1 MRFILT
7 PEIWLAVLGARLRSA
22 RLVLI
27 PGVALATVSGVLG
40 AVMGAVWLLS
50 LSGLLPFTPSV
61 LSHPKLMLFGF
72 VYVFIT
78 SVAMVLA
85 QRFRN
90 EEHTSYLRLRI
101 SSPIAMS
108 LGVLLSA
115 FAEPGNMVWLLGYL
129 AAVAGASS
137 AAIYSVRVLGRPSG
151 PLAAADPLISSSM
164 ILMPLTLA
172 LTMFAELDGVH
183 VFGRPGLPLLLLL
196 GTPAGMVMGV
206 GIKTVHFRV
215 NIRLRR
221 GAWWLLTPLHVASS
235 AAAYAAVLLRSG
247 ALELAASLGYLLAS
261 AVWMLSVDALRRVKS
276 GEQYARMRERDRVRY
291 LYFSALYRA
300 ASIWLLVGCVLAV
313 LNSASLLLA
322 HPLWFSL
329 RDAYIHSVA
338 VGFVG
343 NMILAYSPI
352 LMPSLMSAR
361 MPYTGLTLY
370 PAALLNSGN
379 VLRIVWFIAGSP
391 GVPLVTIVTSAL
403 YLSGIV
409 MTLHMMH
416 SLGG

>member
-1 MRFILT
+1 MTL
-7 PEIWLAVLGARLRSA
+7 EVWLAVLEARLRSA
-22 RLVLI
+22 RLILI

-40 AVMGAVWLLS
+40 AVVGAVWLLS
-50 LSGLLPFTPSV
+50 LSSALPFTPLV

-72 VYVFIT
+72 VYVFIA
-78 SVAMVLA
+78 SVAMVLV

-90 EEHTSYLRLRI
+90 EEHTSYLRLRAA
-101 SSPIAMS
+101 SPIAIA

-115 FAEPGNMVWLLGYL
+115 FAEPGTVVWLLSY
-129 AAVAGASS
+129 AASVAGASS
-137 AAIYSVRVLGRPSG
+137 AAFYSVRVLGRPSG

-164 ILMPLTLA
+164 ILMPLSLA
-172 LTMFAELDGVH
+172 LTMFAELDGGH

-215 NIRLRR
+215 DIRLRR
-221 GAWWLLTPLHVASS
+221 RAWWLLTPLHVASS
-235 AAAYAAVLLRSG
+235 AAASAAVPLRSE

-261 AVWMLSVDALRRVKS
+261 VVWVVSVDALRRVKS

-300 ASIWLLVGCVLAV
+300 ASIWLLAGCVLAAV
-313 LNSASLLLA
+313 GSASLLLA
-322 HPLWFSL
+322 HPFWYVL
-329 RDAYIHSVA
+329 RDAYIHSLA

-343 NMILAYSPI
+343 NMILAYAPI
-352 LMPSLMSAR
+352 LMPGLMSAR

-379 VLRIVWFIAGSP
+379 VLRIAWFLAGSP
-391 GVPLVTIVTSAL
+391 GVPLATIAASAL
-403 YLSGIV
+403 YLSSIV

-416 SLGG
+416 SLGE